1 MSEQLA
7 TPVTYETLND
17 LLNEPHEEVNS
28 VLILENVVHADNEWM
43 LNVVEDIFFEFDV
56 VELFVI
62 NDSIFSNA
70 FHGVDLMSV
79 HVFY

>member
-43 LNVVEDIFFEFDV
+43 LNVVEDV
-56 VELFVI
+56 L
-62 NDSIFSNA
+62 
-70 FHGVDLMSV
+70 L
-79 HVFY
+79 